1 VPSAS
6 NNSTSTTTAGGEVTG
21 TTVPTFVLSLE
32 GLTSDTTLY
41 SVPEL
46 SEDPEAAP
54 GGLASP
60 PTTPVGQANRE
71 GGLSLAGPGPVATLP
86 GAQIG
91 LWVGWLL
98 LIVGAAVGAIT
109 FDEIRRRRRG

>member
-1 VPSAS
+1 V
-6 NNSTSTTTAGGEVTG
+6 GEVTG
-21 TTVPTFVLSLE
+21 TTELPPFVLSLE
-32 GLTSDTTLY
+32 GLTSGTTLY

-46 SEDPEAAP
+46 SEDPGAAP

-60 PTTPVGQANRE
+60 LLAPGGPTDGD
-71 GGLSLAGPGPVATLP
+71 GGLSLPGPGVVAALP
-86 GAQIG
+86 GPEIG
-91 LWVGWLL
+91 FWVGWLL

>member
-46 SEDPEAAP
+46 SEDPESAP
-54 GGLASP
+54 GGLAP
-60 PTTPVGQANRE
+60 LTTPVGPANRE
-71 GGLSLAGPGPVATLP
+71 GGLSLADPGPVATLP

-98 LIVGAAVGAIT
+98 VIVGAAVGAIT